1 MLKNLRRII
10 KEPRL
15 IFTHLLSQYCHWMN
29 DECYLKILYFIYL
42 GKFLHLKSPRTF
54 NEKLQWLKLY
64 NRCSEYMNF
73 VDKVAVKNYVTS
85 MIGSEYIIPTL
96 GIWDKFDDINFETLP
111 EQFVLKCTHD
121 SGGVV
126 ICKSKESLDKKEAKR
141 KIESSLKK
149 NYFYAGRE
157 YPYKNII
164 PQIIAEKYMVD
175 ESGTELKDYKVH
187 VFNGIPYV
195 IQVDFDRFT
204 NHRRNLYS
212 TDWLALNKG
221 IKFPMGYDK
230 EIQKPVVLEKM
241 LELSVKLA
249 SDIPYIRC
257 DFYCVENKLYFG
269 ELTFYHGSGFETFT
283 PKSFDRELGRLIK
296 LPQLK
301 Q

>member
-1 MLKNLRRII
+1 
-10 KEPRL
+10 
-15 IFTHLLSQYCHWMN
+15 
-29 DECYLKILYFIYL
+29 
-42 GKFLHLKSPRTF
+42 
-54 NEKLQWLKLY
+54 
-64 NRCSEYMNF
+64 
-73 VDKVAVKNYVTS
+73 

-164 PQIIAEKYMVD
+164 PRIIAEKYMVD